1 MDVLFDVNT
10 KLKLQQL
17 YTVSYRLI
25 LSCIVYV
32 TQNSTT
38 YQTHL
43 LLKTVHI
50 TYSVGIEFTT
60 EKNNYDWIVIR
71 MDIIN
76 ISILITVLRFKIK

>member
-25 LSCIVYV
+25 LSCIVCV

-60 EKNNYDWIVIR
+60 EKNNYD
-71 MDIIN
+71 
-76 ISILITVLRFKIK
+76 

>member
-1 MDVLFDVNT
+1 MDVLFDENT

-25 LSCIVYV
+25 LSCSVYV

-71 MDIIN
+71 MDIK
-76 ISILITVLRFKIK
+76 ISILIIVLHFKIK

>member
-43 LLKTVHI
+43 LLTTVHI

-60 EKNNYDWIVIR
+60 EKNNYD
-71 MDIIN
+71 
-76 ISILITVLRFKIK
+76 

>member
-1 MDVLFDVNT
+1 MDVLFDVNTPGT

-25 LSCIVYV
+25 LFCIVYV

-50 TYSVGIEFTT
+50 TNSVGIEFTT
-60 EKNNYDWIVIR
+60 EKNDYD
-71 MDIIN
+71 
-76 ISILITVLRFKIK
+76 